1 MLTEICNYLKNWFD
15 YDRPKFYGKFKIEN
29 GVLRSVQD
37 GDMGIIT
44 GQYFR
49 IIGSVLND
57 GVYTLA
63 DELEDEEFE
72 GAVWLM
78 AVPKDVR
85 NIATDIQEW
94 QNKYGGVDSVNLSPF
109 QSESFGGYSYSKGG
123 SSSTSSSSV
132 PTWQSI
138 FADRLARYKK
148 I

>member
-15 YDRPKFYGKFKIEN
+15 YDQPKFYGKFKIEN
-29 GVLRSVQD
+29 GSISSVSE
-37 GDMGIIT
+37 GDMDIIA

-63 DELEDEEFE
+63 DELEDEVFD

-78 AVPKDVR
+78 AVPKDVKTL
-85 NIATDIQEW
+85 ASDIQAW
-94 QNKYGGVDSVNLSPF
+94 QTKYGGIDSVNLSPF

>member
-15 YDRPKFYGKFKIEN
+15 WNMPKFYGKFKIEN
-29 GVLRSVQD
+29 GEIHFTE
-37 GDMGIIT
+37 DMNIIE

-57 GVYTLA
+57 GVYTLS
-63 DELEDEEFE
+63 DELEDEEFT

-78 AVPKDVR
+78 AVPKDVKST
-85 NIATDIQEW
+85 AADIQAW
-94 QNKYGGVDSVNLSPF
+94 QDKYGGVDSQNMSPY

-123 SSSTSSSSV
+123 TSSSSSSSV
-132 PTWQSI
+132 PTWQSL

-148 I
+148 L

>member
-15 YDRPKFYGKFKIEN
+15 FEQPKFYGKFKIEN
-29 GVLRSVQD
+29 GILTSIND

-57 GVYTLA
+57 GVYSLA
-63 DELEDEEFE
+63 DELEDEEFV

-78 AVPKDVR
+78 AVPKDVKSVA
-85 NIATDIQEW
+85 NDIKAWQE
-94 QNKYGGVDSVNLSPF
+94 KYGGVDSINLSPF

-123 SSSTSSSSV
+123 SSNTSSSSV